1 MVSEA
6 CIKKYAAHKFK
17 KLMNVE
23 NERVQDVSYY
33 CEIDR
38 EILCRYRDKGQFP
51 NPWQLVLIADHFGC
65 SVNEL
70 LGFDQSKSTNMH
82 RATDVF
88 PGENHFAEYL
98 SNEITQRMNEIN
110 MTIEDLTYKIKS
122 SRDTVERWFDRW
134 PTLPKTTYLLRIC
147 DALNYTPTDLLGY

>member
-70 LGFDQSKSTNMH
+70 LGFDRSKTLICIALLMCFLVKTISQSILAMKLHN
-82 RATDVF
+82 A
-88 PGENHFAEYL
+88 
-98 SNEITQRMNEIN
+98 
-110 MTIEDLTYKIKS
+110 
-122 SRDTVERWFDRW
+122 
-134 PTLPKTTYLLRIC
+134 
-147 DALNYTPTDLLGY
+147 